1 MRGNNFFSKWG
12 NKIRFPVGNSEGDFL
27 KLNIA
32 QKQITWFVQNNKDK
46 NSFLIRVRFCLL
58 PVVTSEGL
66 NLRLVVLHKNQEL
79 VLYKSTK
86 CWVLPVKTYLT
97 APYLVKGVSKKL
109 NFGFTF
115 ALSRSLVYG
124 GQNQKPPER
133 RWCPPKQTYN
143 WIAAKRRINRH
154 DLYGASAAGRL
165 TAQRR
170 AGLPVRKV
178 RFGSADTQHTV
189 WCHAFKARK
198 PLYMR
203 PLSDEKHEGE

>member
-1 MRGNNFFSKWG
+1 MLQRFVNRLKKWPLPLG
-12 NKIRFPVGNSEGDFL
+12 IGEGILL

-115 ALSRSLVYG
+115 DLSHSLVYG
-124 GQNQKPPER
+124 GQNQ
-133 RWCPPKQTYN
+133 N
-143 WIAAKRRINRH
+143 WIINKNRIALLKNRFFKNFFWKRLIFAPIFLRKGW
-154 DLYGASAAGRL
+154 GAFLKGGDAHRNKS
-165 TAQRR
+165 T
-170 AGLPVRKV
+170 
-178 RFGSADTQHTV
+178 T
-189 WCHAFKARK
+189 
-198 PLYMR
+198 
-203 PLSDEKHEGE
+203 E

>member
-1 MRGNNFFSKWG
+1 M
-12 NKIRFPVGNSEGDFL
+12 
-27 KLNIA
+27 
-32 QKQITWFVQNNKDK
+32 
-46 NSFLIRVRFCLL
+46 
-58 PVVTSEGL
+58 VTSEGL
-66 NLRLVVLHKNQEL
+66 NLRLVVLHKNQEP

-115 ALSRSLVYG
+115 DLSHSLIYG

-133 RWCPPKQTYN
+133 RWCPPNLIYN

-154 DLYGASAAGRL
+154 DLYGASAAERL

-170 AGLPVRKV
+170 AGLPVRKA
-178 RFGSADTQHTV
+178 RFGSETHNIQFDVTL
-189 WCHAFKARK
+189 FKAHE
-198 PLYMR
+198 PLCMR
-203 PLSDEKHEGE
+203 PLSNKTLEGE

>member
-1 MRGNNFFSKWG
+1 M
-12 NKIRFPVGNSEGDFL
+12 GNSEGIL
-27 KLNIA
+27 KTEYCTKTDHLICA
-32 QKQITWFVQNNKDK
+32 KQQRQKSI
-46 NSFLIRVRFCLL
+46 LIRVRFCLL

-97 APYLVKGVSKKL
+97 APYLVKGVSKKWISGL
-109 NFGFTF
+109 LLTF
-115 ALSRSLVYG
+115 PIPLYIEGKIKSRLKG
-124 GQNQKPPER
+124 GDAHQKN
-133 RWCPPKQTYN
+133 YN

-154 DLYGASAAGRL
+154 DLYGASAAERL

>member
-1 MRGNNFFSKWG
+1 MTSLIRYKWEEIIFFSKWG
-12 NKIRFPVGNSEGDFL
+12 NKIRFSVGNSEGNFL
-27 KLNIA
+27 NLNIA

-66 NLRLVVLHKNQEL
+66 NLRLVVLHKNQEP

-115 ALSRSLVYG
+115 DLSHSLIYG
-124 GQNQKPPER
+124 GQNQ
-133 RWCPPKQTYN
+133 N
-143 WIAAKRRINRH
+143 WIINKSRIALLCKNQFSKEIFEKGV
-154 DLYGASAAGRL
+154 Y
-165 TAQRR
+165 
-170 AGLPVRKV
+170 LPR
-178 RFGSADTQHTV
+178 
-189 WCHAFKARK
+189 
-198 PLYMR
+198 
-203 PLSDEKHEGE
+203 